1 MKQPN
6 IKAVAATSNKAV
18 SITWANDK
26 ADRVD
31 LSRLVAELAGLAAL
45 DNEAAFNAVAVGED
59 GWSLVWPGGAEIGAD
74 TLWRM
79 AREQAGEATPIAWF
93 AEWRQRNR
101 LSLSDAA
108 LALGITRRMVSYYE
122 AGRYLIPR
130 MVGLACKGWEAE
142 RERRQENLNSR
153 DRDRLNPA

>member
-1 MKQPN
+1 MKEPN
-6 IKAVAATSNKAV
+6 IKAVVATSSKVV
-18 SITWANDK
+18 SITWVSDK
-26 ADRVD
+26 VDRVD
-31 LSRLVAELAGLAAL
+31 LSQLVAELAGLAAL
-45 DNEAAFNAVAVGED
+45 DNEAVFNAVTVGED

-142 RERRQENLNSR
+142 HDRRQENLNNS
-153 DRDRLNPA
+153 DRNRLNPA